1 MLLQIILPIM
11 TQTICPRL
19 SSVRAFVCCLV
30 LLSAHSA
37 YAQIKAGGPAPP
49 SASPQAMAYSVQG
62 TAQAQ
67 AGPVSYASV
76 TELNG
81 LLSQLEQA
89 SKSAQT
95 DLAGLRIEKWK
106 ADSGTKKQSLAGS
119 DSVQR
124 NLQGALPEIIGQ
136 LRAAPES
143 LPATFK
149 LYRNLDALYD
159 VMGGVVESA
168 GAFGSKDEFQALST
182 DLANLEA
189 SRRAFAARIEKLA
202 DAKEAEI
209 TRLRTD
215 LKTAQ
220 AAVPTEPPKKTV
232 VDDNAPA
239 KKPAVKK
246 KPAAKPPAPG
256 ATAAKPATAQTPT
269 ATPTPSKPQ

>member
-1 MLLQIILPIM
+1 
-11 TQTICPRL
+11 
-19 SSVRAFVCCLV
+19 
-30 LLSAHSA
+30 
-37 YAQIKAGGPAPP
+37 
-49 SASPQAMAYSVQG
+49 MAYSVQG

-76 TELNG
+76 TELSG

-89 SKSAQT
+89 AKSAQT
-95 DLAGLRIEKWK
+95 DLAALRIEKWK
-106 ADSGTKKQSLAGS
+106 TDSGTKKQSLAGS

-168 GAFGSKDEFQALST
+168 GAFGSKDEFQVLST

-189 SRRAFAARIEKLA
+189 SRRAFAGRIEKLA

-232 VDDNAPA
+232 VDDNAPT

-246 KPAAKPPAPG
+246 KPAAKPAAPG
-256 ATAAKPATAQTPT
+256 ATAAKPATGQTPT
-269 ATPTPSKPQ
+269 TQPTPSKPQ